1 MSWHVDEADA
11 RRYAERQLDATSVAS
26 VEAHL
31 LHCAG
36 CRMTVGGV
44 VEVTAGKDLLDAV
57 WVGVTEQLDRPSLG
71 AVERLLCR
79 LGCSE
84 STARIIAATTR
95 SRWAYLFAVGLSVL
109 LALHASQ
116 SPRDAAFGL
125 FLVVAPIGPLVATAV
140 AFGRWS
146 EPVYELLGTVPTSPL
161 RVLLLRV
168 IAAVTPAIALTAL
181 SIPWLL
187 ERGWLAA
194 AWLLPSLALAVG
206 AIALSS
212 WISVEVAAFA
222 LGTAWVAIPLVLRL
236 PVADLFD
243 LFGAP
248 AQIASIVAA
257 ALAIGVTVARR
268 HAFEYREV

>member
-1 MSWHVDEADA
+1 MS
-11 RRYAERQLDATSVAS
+11 S

-36 CRMTVGGV
+36 CRTTVNGV
-44 VEVTAGKDLLDAV
+44 VDMTAGKELLDAV
-57 WVGVTEQLDRPSLG
+57 WGGVTEQLDRPALG
-71 AVERLLCR
+71 VLERILCR

-84 STARIIAATTR
+84 GTVRIIATTTR
-95 SRWAYLFAVGLSVL
+95 SRWAYLFAVCLSVL
-109 LALHASQ
+109 LAVYASQ
-116 SPRDAAFGL
+116 SARESAFGL
-125 FLVVAPIGPLVATAV
+125 FLIVAPMGPLVATAV

-146 EPVYELLGTVPTSPL
+146 EPVYELFGTVPTSPL

-187 ERGWLAA
+187 EHGWLAA

-212 WISVEVAAFA
+212 WVRVESAAVAV
-222 LGTAWVAIPLVLRL
+222 GTAWVAIPVVLRF

-257 ALAIGVTVARR
+257 ASAIGVMVARR
-268 HAFEYREV
+268 DAFEYREV

>member
-1 MSWHVDEADA
+1 M
-11 RRYAERQLDATSVAS
+11 L
-26 VEAHL
+26 
-31 LHCAG
+31 
-36 CRMTVGGV
+36 
-44 VEVTAGKDLLDAV
+44 
-57 WVGVTEQLDRPSLG
+57 
-71 AVERLLCR
+71 
-79 LGCSE
+79 
-84 STARIIAATTR
+84 
-95 SRWAYLFAVGLSVL
+95 
-109 LALHASQ
+109 
-116 SPRDAAFGL
+116 
-125 FLVVAPIGPLVATAV
+125 
-140 AFGRWS
+140 
-146 EPVYELLGTVPTSPL
+146 PTSPL

-212 WISVEVAAFA
+212 WVRVETAAIA
-222 LGTAWVAIPLVLRL
+222 LGTAWVAVPLVLRL

-248 AQIASIVAA
+248 VQIASVVAA
-257 ALAIGVTVARR
+257 VLAVGVMVARR